1 MEALSGGQLIHD
13 LGYLESGLS
22 GSLAQLAICDEIVA
36 FIKPFLQPV
45 EINDETLALDL
56 IDQIGPDGSFLNTP
70 HTRKH
75 YKERWYPNLI
85 ERFNY
90 GQWQT
95 KGGKTL
101 AQRAA
106 DKVEKILATQAAPL
120 LSEDAA
126 RAVHAIVER
135 AVKSLT

>member
-1 MEALSGGQLIHD
+1 
-13 LGYLESGLS
+13 
-22 GSLAQLAICDEIVA
+22 
-36 FIKPFLQPV
+36 V

-90 GQWQT
+90 GQWQA

-101 AQRAA
+101 AERAA
-106 DKVEKILATQAAPL
+106 DKVEKILATHQPPL

-126 RAVHAIVER
+126 QAVHAIVER
-135 AVKSLT
+135 AARSLSV